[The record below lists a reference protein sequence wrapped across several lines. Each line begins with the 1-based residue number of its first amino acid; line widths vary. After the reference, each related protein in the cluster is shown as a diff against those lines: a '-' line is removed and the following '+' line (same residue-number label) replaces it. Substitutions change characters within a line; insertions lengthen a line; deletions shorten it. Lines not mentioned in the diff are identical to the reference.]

1 MIAREHVMG
10 AQNRNYCHFTL
21 SCKVLVMSKTIS
33 FKPGDII
40 MREGDPG
47 GDGFFILESGSFE
60 VIKQGVKIREVII
73 AGTIFGEMS
82 DILGQPRSCTI
93 VAKTPCMVT
102 HITRGLEEVITA
114 YPETAKELIIS
125 LARRL
130 SSTTN
135 QFTQTQF
142 LIWKHSQES

>member
-1 MIAREHVMG
+1 
-10 AQNRNYCHFTL
+10 
-21 SCKVLVMSKTIS
+21 MSKAIS
-33 FKPGDII
+33 FKPGDIV
-40 MREGDPG
+40 MREGDRG
-47 GDGFFILESGSFE
+47 GDGFYILESGSFE
-60 VIKQGVKIREVII
+60 VLKQGVKIREVII

-93 VAKTPCMVT
+93 VAKTPCTVT
-102 HITRGLEEVITA
+102 HITQGLDEVIQA
-114 YPETAKELIIS
+114 YPDTAKELITS

-142 LIWKHSQES
+142 LIWKHSQDA

>member
-1 MIAREHVMG
+1 
-10 AQNRNYCHFTL
+10 
-21 SCKVLVMSKTIS
+21 MSKTLN

-47 GDGFFILESGSFE
+47 GEGFFILESGSFE

-82 DILGQPRSCTI
+82 DILGQPRSTTI
-93 VAKTPCMVT
+93 IAKTPCTVT
-102 HITRGLEEVITA
+102 HITRGLDEVIQT
-114 YPETAKELIIS
+114 YPETAKELITS

-142 LIWKHSQES
+142 LIWKHSQEA

>member
-1 MIAREHVMG
+1 
-10 AQNRNYCHFTL
+10 
-21 SCKVLVMSKTIS
+21 MSKTIS